1 MTITILES
9 NWFLN
14 TGTGSKAYNM
24 KLSLKRAENVANI
37 LVNTYGIRKDR
48 LIIEAKGS
56 TEQPYKDNQWNR
68 VVVLLVVN
76 E

>member
-1 MTITILES
+1 
-9 NWFLN
+9 
-14 TGTGSKAYNM
+14 M
-24 KLSLKRAENVANI
+24 KLSLKRGENVANI